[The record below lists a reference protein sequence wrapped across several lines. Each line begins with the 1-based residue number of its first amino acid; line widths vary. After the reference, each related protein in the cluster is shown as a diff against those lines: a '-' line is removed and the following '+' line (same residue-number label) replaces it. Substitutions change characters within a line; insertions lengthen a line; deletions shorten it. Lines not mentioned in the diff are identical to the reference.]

1 MNQIDYR
8 LKLYQTRSKL
18 QYKGVIHQVKA
29 MIKEGLW
36 ERTAQDNNFISG
48 RMMNNAFLEALIKL
62 EHITL

>member
-1 MNQIDYR
+1 MNQIEYR

-18 QYKGVIHQVKA
+18 QSKGVIHQVKA

-36 ERTAQDNNFISG
+36 ERTVLDNNFISG
-48 RMMNNAFLEALIKL
+48 RMMNYEFLKALIKL